1 MIYNGSSQGQGGSSR
16 GAFGLRYAAGKQT
29 TVHSQ
34 RAHQYRKAVEQKA
47 QLIADGK
54 DPAEM
59 ETQERIAYQYCGE
72 NYDKYVANLSKRQEQ
87 ATNQSTVKQAIIQ
100 KMYGDVI
107 VGKYYNLQ
115 MRGEQSQ
122 Q

>member
-1 MIYNGSSQGQGGSSR
+1 
-16 GAFGLRYAAGKQT
+16 
-29 TVHSQ
+29 
-34 RAHQYRKAVEQKA
+34 
-47 QLIADGK
+47 
-54 DPAEM
+54 M
-59 ETQERIAYQYCGE
+59 ETQERVAYQYCGE
-72 NYDKYVANLSKRQEQ
+72 NYDKYVENLSKRQMQ
-87 ATNQSTVKQAIIQ
+87 AMNQSTVKQAIIQ